1 MDLQNAGKFSH
12 FGMAV
17 LRRGGRVKKK
27 RRPLAVLRDRVG
39 NGHCPLEKLPYFDE
53 PRLAHLVDLTSH
65 IKNRIS
71 SYSRLPAI
79 LDIYSIYTK
88 VFTHYMK

>member
-1 MDLQNAGKFSH
+1 MSPFRTDVTISPID
-12 FGMAV
+12 
-17 LRRGGRVKKK
+17 LRRRGLKKK
-27 RRPLAVLRDRVG
+27 RPLAVLRDKVG

-71 SYSRLPAI
+71 TSY
-79 LDIYSIYTK
+79 IYSIYTK

>member
-1 MDLQNAGKFSH
+1 MDLQHAGKFSH

-17 LRRGGRVKKK
+17 LRRRGGGGLKKK
-27 RRPLAVLRDRVG
+27 RPLAVLRDKVG

-53 PRLAHLVDLTSH
+53 PRLAHSVDLTSH

-71 SYSRLPAI
+71 TSY
-79 LDIYSIYTK
+79 IYSIYTK